1 MRRIPAWVCLFS
13 LLTLGAHAQV
23 SYVGMT
29 YNLSFPT
36 GDTKSFVNSNSY
48 LGFAFEA
55 RRVIRSGIS
64 AGFSLAWNGFEH
76 VVSVPGSDLDEKR
89 GLTSVPIMLTTHAY
103 SSGERFIPF
112 VGVGAGTIYARTTTR
127 TDQRDL
133 DETRWH
139 LAFMPEAGCII
150 RFSEDAGLILNVR
163 YIYGLE
169 AKDFTVSYWAA
180 GIGLIWTGG

>member
-1 MRRIPAWVCLFS
+1 MRKIPVIFGLLCL
-13 LLTLGAHAQV
+13 LALGAHAQV

-48 LGFAFEA
+48 IGFAFEA

-76 VVSVPGSDLDEKR
+76 DVSVAGPDLDEKR
-89 GLTSVPIMLTTHAY
+89 SLTSVPIMLTTHAY
-103 SSGERFIPF
+103 FSGERFIPF
-112 VGVGAGTIYARTTTR
+112 VGVGAGTIYNRATTR

-139 LAFMPEAGCII
+139 LGFMPEAGCII
-150 RFSEDAGLILNVR
+150 RFSENAGMILNVR
-163 YIYGLE
+163 YYYGLE

-180 GIGLIWTGG
+180 GIGIIWTGG

>member
-1 MRRIPAWVCLFS
+1 MRRIPVIFWLLCL
-13 LLTLGAHAQV
+13 LALGAYAQV

-48 LGFAFEA
+48 IGFAFEA
-55 RRVIRSGIS
+55 RRLIRSGIS

-76 VVSVPGSDLDEKR
+76 AVPLEGTGLEEKH

-103 SSGERFIPF
+103 FSGERFIPF
-112 VGVGAGTIYARTTTR
+112 VGVGAGTIYTRATTR
-127 TDQRDL
+127 TDQRVL

-150 RFSEDAGLILNVR
+150 RFNENTGLLLNVR
-163 YIYGLE
+163 YYYGLE

>member
-1 MRRIPAWVCLFS
+1 MRRIPILIVLLCV
-13 LLTLGAHAQV
+13 LTLASYAQV

-48 LGFAFEA
+48 IGFAFDA
-55 RRVIRSGIS
+55 RRIVREGIS
-64 AGFSLAWNGFEH
+64 AGLTLAWNGFEH
-76 VVSVPGSDLDEKR
+76 VVSLEGTDLEETR
-89 GLTSVPIMLTTHAY
+89 GLTSVPIMATTHAY
-103 SSGERFIPF
+103 ISGERFIPF
-112 VGVGAGTIYARTTTR
+112 VGVGAGTIYTRATTR
-127 TDQRDL
+127 TDQRDV

-150 RFSEDAGLILNVR
+150 RINENAGVILNIR
-163 YIYGLE
+163 YYYGLE

-180 GIGLIWTGG
+180 GLGLIWTGG